1 MNSCSADVED
11 VIDMAKRKLEKEREL
26 FMSKSLPGFADNQG
40 SIDNDN
46 ENENENEEDSGE
58 EDSDE
63 SEDKGELL
71 YSKVATVKCRVLGT
85 KISENTEKVK
95 KRVFTNSNPF
105 HSNSVPRRANRHQRG
120 HRAEE
125 QIDRTI
131 GNDKKSYGKNASNLR
146 RKIECVEFQNHQHA
160 T

>member
-1 MNSCSADVED
+1 MNSCSTDVED

-46 ENENENEEDSGE
+46 ENENDNEEDSGE

-71 YSKVATVKCRVLGT
+71 YSKVATVKSGAD
-85 KISENTEKVK
+85 
-95 KRVFTNSNPF
+95 KRFV
-105 HSNSVPRRANRHQRG
+105 
-120 HRAEE
+120 
-125 QIDRTI
+125 
-131 GNDKKSYGKNASNLR
+131 
-146 RKIECVEFQNHQHA
+146 QN
-160 T
+160 